1 MQIQAGTTSIAG
13 GGLPRPDS
21 TRAAPRGTSR
31 SAAGEA
37 GAFFVP
43 DGPRARAPEAAA
55 AIAAN
60 FAEDAKP
67 ERALP
72 RGSLVNLLV

>member
-1 MQIQAGTTSIAG
+1 
-13 GGLPRPDS
+13 
-21 TRAAPRGTSR
+21 
-31 SAAGEA
+31 
-37 GAFFVP
+37 V
-43 DGPRARAPEAAA
+43 
-55 AIAAN
+55 AIEAN